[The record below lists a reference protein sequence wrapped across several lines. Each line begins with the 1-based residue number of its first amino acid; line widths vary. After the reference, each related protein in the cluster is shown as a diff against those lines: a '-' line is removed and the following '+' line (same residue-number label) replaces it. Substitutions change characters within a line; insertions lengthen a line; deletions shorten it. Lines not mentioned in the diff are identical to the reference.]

1 MWMNNHF
8 DFDCNKNCYIQ
19 KIMLNNNVGKGKNK
33 ARVGFCVASPS
44 HLVNVMYGGISW
56 NKE

>member
-1 MWMNNHF
+1 MNNHF